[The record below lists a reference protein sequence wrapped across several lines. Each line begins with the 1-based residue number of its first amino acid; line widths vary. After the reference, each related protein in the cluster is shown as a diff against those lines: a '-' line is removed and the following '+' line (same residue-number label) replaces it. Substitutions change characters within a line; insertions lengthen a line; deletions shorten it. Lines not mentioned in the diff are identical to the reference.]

1 MEETAN
7 MQANETQD
15 SAEVKETKTFTQDE
29 LNQIVSERVK
39 KERQKFEGFDEIK
52 DKAAKYEKLQEESKS
67 DLQKA
72 EEEAARLKQELDSM
86 KSAEK
91 LRQIK
96 AEVSAKS
103 GIPESLLTGAT
114 EEACEEQAKAIKD
127 FVDKK
132 IEEAKANGYPM
143 VRDGGEVSGH
153 GKASTSQQF
162 ADWMKKNMA

>member
-1 MEETAN
+1 MEDTVN
-7 MQANETQD
+7 TQANETQGN
-15 SAEVKETKTFTQDE
+15 AEVKETKTFTQDE
-29 LNQIVSERVK
+29 LNQIVAERVK
-39 KERQKFEGFDEIK
+39 KEKQKYEGFEDLK
-52 DKAAKYEKLQEESKS
+52 DKAAKYEKLQEESKT

-96 AEVSAKS
+96 AEVSGKT
-103 GIPESLLTGAT
+103 GIPENLLTGAT

-132 IEEAKANGYPM
+132 IEEAKANGFPF

-153 GKASTSQQF
+153 GKATTSQQF
-162 ADWMKKNMA
+162 ADWMKKNLA

>member
-114 EEACEEQAKAIKD
+114 EEACEEQAQAIKD
-127 FVDKK
+127 FVGRK
-132 IEEAKANGYPM
+132 IEEAKANGYPI
-143 VRDGGEVSGH
+143 VRDGGEVNGH
-153 GKASTSQQF
+153 SKASTGQQF
-162 ADWMKKNMA
+162 GEWMKKSLS

>member
-1 MEETAN
+1 MEDTVN
-7 MQANETQD
+7 TQANETQGN
-15 SAEVKETKTFTQDE
+15 AEVKEERTFTQDE
-29 LNQIVSERVK
+29 LNQHISERLK
-39 KERQKFEGFDEIK
+39 KERQKYEGFDELK
-52 DKAAKYEKLQEESKS
+52 EKAAKYDKLQEESKT

-96 AEVSAKS
+96 AEVSGKT

-114 EEACEEQAKAIKD
+114 EEACEEQAKAIND

-132 IEEAKANGYPM
+132 IEEAKANGFPM
-143 VRDGGEVSGH
+143 VRDGGEVTGH

-162 ADWMKKNMA
+162 ADWMKKNLA

>member
-1 MEETAN
+1 MEDTVN
-7 MQANETQD
+7 TQGNETQA
-15 SAEVKETKTFTQDE
+15 SAEAKETKTFTQDE
-29 LNQIVSERVK
+29 LNQIVAERVK
-39 KERQKFEGFDEIK
+39 KEKQKYEGFEDLK
-52 DKAAKYEKLQEESKS
+52 DKAAKYEKLQEESKT

-96 AEVSAKS
+96 AEVSGKT
-103 GIPESLLTGAT
+103 GIPESLLTEAT

-132 IEEAKANGYPM
+132 IEEAKANGFPM

-153 GKASTSQQF
+153 GKTTTSQQF
-162 ADWMKKNMA
+162 AEWMKKNLA